1 MLKKIIIAVLLVSEL
16 FGSFALDNTRTSNED
31 SMDRLEAALPDGF
44 EKAQLLEVVP
54 KHYTAPN
61 KDDIIFYQCR
71 TILFLDDI
79 TEDYYKENVYP
90 QIVDIEN
97 YDEAISCFV
106 NEQPATLY
114 RKGKLSYLCW
124 VISPAYCAVL
134 QYAPD
139 SVSDADIKRMAESV
153 IILKDQSGAF
163 TVS

>member
-1 MLKKIIIAVLLVSEL
+1 MLKKIIIAVLLVSEF

-31 SMDRLEAALPDGF
+31 IMDRLEAALPDGF

-106 NEQPATLY
+106 NEQPASLY
-114 RKGKLSYLCW
+114 RKGKLSY
-124 VISPAYCAVL
+124 
-134 QYAPD
+134 
-139 SVSDADIKRMAESV
+139 
-153 IILKDQSGAF
+153 
-163 TVS
+163 

>member
-1 MLKKIIIAVLLVSEL
+1 MLKKIIIAVLLLSEL

-31 SMDRLEAALPDGF
+31 IMDRL

-71 TILFLDDI
+71 TILYLDDI